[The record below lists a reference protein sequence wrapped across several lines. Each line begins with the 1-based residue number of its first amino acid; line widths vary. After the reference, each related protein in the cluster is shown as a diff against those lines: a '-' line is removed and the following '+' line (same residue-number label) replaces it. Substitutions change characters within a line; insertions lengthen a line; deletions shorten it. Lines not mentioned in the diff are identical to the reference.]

1 MDQTNTFTPPD
12 DDDTQRLLIF
22 LLLLIVFLSIIGVI
36 SCIYQFK
43 RLQQVR
49 KRHTIATSQLQLPNQ
64 RNSLRE
70 VKSMARQSR
79 GVMQQHLAN
88 EVDELRA
95 FQKEVSGQLGVL
107 KGALLEL
114 SNRQQSAAAA
124 AGGGNSGNSYEIS
137 SLTKKER

>member
-1 MDQTNTFTPPD
+1 
-12 DDDTQRLLIF
+12 
-22 LLLLIVFLSIIGVI
+22 
-36 SCIYQFK
+36 
-43 RLQQVR
+43 
-49 KRHTIATSQLQLPNQ
+49 
-64 RNSLRE
+64 
-70 VKSMARQSR
+70 MARQSR

-124 AGGGNSGNSYEIS
+124 GGNSGNSDEIS

>member
-1 MDQTNTFTPPD
+1 
-12 DDDTQRLLIF
+12 
-22 LLLLIVFLSIIGVI
+22 
-36 SCIYQFK
+36 
-43 RLQQVR
+43 
-49 KRHTIATSQLQLPNQ
+49 
-64 RNSLRE
+64 
-70 VKSMARQSR
+70 MARQSR

-114 SNRQQSAAAA
+114 SNRQQSAAA
-124 AGGGNSGNSYEIS
+124 GGGNSGNSDEIS

>member
-1 MDQTNTFTPPD
+1 
-12 DDDTQRLLIF
+12 
-22 LLLLIVFLSIIGVI
+22 
-36 SCIYQFK
+36 
-43 RLQQVR
+43 
-49 KRHTIATSQLQLPNQ
+49 
-64 RNSLRE
+64 
-70 VKSMARQSR
+70 MARQSR

-124 AGGGNSGNSYEIS
+124 GGGNSGNSDEIS